1 LSSGYAADAFE
12 IVELQLAVS
21 VCESFSLLLT
31 DISQKAAW
39 RVAGW
44 LNSIALHEL
53 GTEVVPARDLPG
65 LSSVVDSTHSQAQSL
80 SGPQE
85 VLRDS

>member
-1 LSSGYAADAFE
+1 M
-12 IVELQLAVS
+12 S
-21 VCESFSLLLT
+21 VRFDVLLT

-53 GTEVVPARDLPG
+53 GTGVVPAYDLPG
-65 LSSVVDSTHSQAQSL
+65 LSSVASTHAQSQSL

-85 VLRDS
+85 VLRGPVIVSIVLSS